1 MMLQTVRD
9 IPMLIL
15 CMYMDHDMDH
25 DMKLKFSSYVHLPS
39 VKKMFV
45 GEVISFEHGCY
56 ILAFEH
62 INLLG
67 C

>member
-15 CMYMDHDMDH
+15 CMYMDHDM
-25 DMKLKFSSYVHLPS
+25 KLKFSSYVHLPS
-39 VKKMFV
+39 VNKMFV